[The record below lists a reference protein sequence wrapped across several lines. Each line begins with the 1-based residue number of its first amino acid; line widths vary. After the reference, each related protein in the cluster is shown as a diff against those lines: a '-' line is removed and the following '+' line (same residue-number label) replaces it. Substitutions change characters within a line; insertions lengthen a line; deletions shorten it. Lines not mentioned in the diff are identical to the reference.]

1 MPGIKSFT
9 IEQKLEVIDR
19 VKNKFGS
26 RLHRASRAF
35 EIDQKCL
42 RAWID
47 KENMFLNVKSR
58 RHKRQVE
65 NSGREAS
72 STELEEPLFLWFEQQ
87 RAKKLIVNYKRL
99 RVEAKKFAATS
110 SW

>member
-1 MPGIKSFT
+1 MPGIKSYT

-47 KENMFLNVKSR
+47 KENVFLNVKS

-72 STELEEPLFLWFEQQ
+72 ATELEEPLFLWFEQQ